1 MIDTIR
7 TFLSKIKLLLSIFK
21 KGREGLP
28 PHPSYTPVNVAE
40 YALIS
45 LNMPKYP

>member
-7 TFLSKIKLLLSIFK
+7 AFLSKIKLLFLIFK

-28 PHPSYTPVNVAE
+28 PPARYTPVNVAE

-45 LNMPKYP
+45 LNIPKYP